1 MKKYILIRENKDF
14 PFLLKGYP
22 RYTINVK
29 GHKGKVVYTS
39 DVNSA
44 RTFKSVNK
52 AIKMLD
58 DVISWDNSFKVIEKQ
73 IELNHEKR

>member
-22 RYTINVK
+22 RYTITVK
-29 GHKGKVVYTS
+29 GHKSKVVYTS
-39 DVNSA
+39 DINSA

-52 AIKMLD
+52 AIKMLE
-58 DVISWDNSFKVIEKQ
+58 DVIGWDNSFKVIEKQ
-73 IELNHEKR
+73 I